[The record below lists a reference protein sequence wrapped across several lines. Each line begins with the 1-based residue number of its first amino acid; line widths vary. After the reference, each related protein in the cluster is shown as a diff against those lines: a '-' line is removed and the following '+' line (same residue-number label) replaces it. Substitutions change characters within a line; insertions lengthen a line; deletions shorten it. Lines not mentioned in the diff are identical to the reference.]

1 MTRIAILDYGMGNL
15 RSVGKALEHVGAEPF
30 LTSEHARVREA
41 DGIVLP
47 GVGAMPKAMERVRDL
62 KLDQLL
68 RERVEAEVPVIGL
81 CMGMQLLF
89 DSTTEMGGAEG
100 IGLLR
105 GPVEALDAPGLKVPQ
120 IGWNPVSW
128 RRESP
133 LNEGLPAPCAF
144 YHANSFAPRPDG
156 RGRGARHR
164 RLRKRVRERGGAGA
178 GVRAPVAPG
187 EVRPGRPAAAEE
199 LRLARRMILLP
210 AVDIRDGKAVRL
222 RQGHFDDETVYAD
235 DPLEAARSFVEAGA
249 RFLHIV
255 DLDGAREGEPAN
267 LHHVERITSELDVP
281 VELGGGLRSIASIR
295 RALAAGAS
303 RVVLGTAAFTD
314 PDLLD
319 EALSAFTSRILVGV
333 DVRGGKVS
341 VAGWTRETQMR
352 GEDAIR
358 RMQRQ
363 GVTRFVYT
371 NVDRDGMLEGPD
383 LDEVQARRPKP
394 CAGASSTPA
403 GSARST
409 TCAPWAR
416 CGS

>member
-15 RSVGKALEHVGAEPF
+15 RSVGKALEHVGADPF

-144 YHANSFAPRPDG
+144 SHANSFAPRP
-156 RGRGARHR
+156 
-164 RLRKRVRERGGAGA
+164 
-178 GVRAPVAPG
+178 
-187 EVRPGRPAAAEE
+187 
-199 LRLARRMILLP
+199 
-210 AVDIRDGKAVRL
+210 
-222 RQGHFDDETVYAD
+222 AD
-235 DPLEAARSFVEAGA
+235 PEA
-249 RFLHIV
+249 
-255 DLDGAREGEPAN
+255 
-267 LHHVERITSELDVP
+267 
-281 VELGGGLRSIASIR
+281 
-295 RALAAGAS
+295 
-303 RVVLGTAAFTD
+303 VLGTAEYGSEF
-314 PDLLD
+314 
-319 EALSAFTSRILVGV
+319 
-333 DVRGGKVS
+333 VS
-341 VAGWTRETQMR
+341 VVARPP
-352 GEDAIR
+352 
-358 RMQRQ
+358 
-363 GVTRFVYT
+363 VY
-371 NVDRDGMLEGPD
+371 GLQSHPEKSGPD
-383 LDEVQARRPKP
+383 GLRLLKNFVSL
-394 CAGASSTPA
+394 AG
-403 GSARST
+403 
-409 TCAPWAR
+409 
-416 CGS
+416 